1 MFTTTELES
10 IIARV
15 TSAVVAELATEA
27 PAKAEPKAR
36 KARQPKAAV
45 VEYSAAATHN
55 REARLARRNDPANA
69 SSAKGLTKAEK
80 SYLFHTFDDYA
91 AAVTAYKALGSD
103 DQARVLAGGS
113 QLDA

>member
-1 MFTTTELES
+1 MYTTTELEA

-15 TSAVVAELATEA
+15 TSAVMAELNPTA

-36 KARQPKAAV
+36 KAQPKAAV
-45 VEYSAAATHN
+45 VEYSEAVTHN
-55 REARLARRNDPANA
+55 RDARIARRNDPANA
-69 SSAKGLTKAEK
+69 TSAKGLTKAEK

-91 AAVTAYKALGSD
+91 AAVTQYKLLTSD
-103 DQARVLAGGS
+103 DQAAVLAGGT